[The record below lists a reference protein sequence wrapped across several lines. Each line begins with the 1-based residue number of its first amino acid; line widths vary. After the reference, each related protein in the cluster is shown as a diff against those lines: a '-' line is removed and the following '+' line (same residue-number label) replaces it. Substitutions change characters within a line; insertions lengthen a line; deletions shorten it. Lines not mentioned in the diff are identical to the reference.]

1 MWKPILHCSKK
12 SIAMDSPTAQVPSSP
27 TRRPDLPPRRENCSI
42 TNSSSNSSSSSN
54 SALLQHEI
62 DMWSSLAA
70 KTKTSKK
77 QVQDE
82 AHEFLTNNAMN
93 KLRDLQKEI
102 SETDWMF
109 DSSYD

>member
-1 MWKPILHCSKK
+1 
-12 SIAMDSPTAQVPSSP
+12 MDSPIAQVPTSP
-27 TRRPDLPPRRENCSI
+27 TRRPDLPPRRENNCI
-42 TNSSSNSSSSSN
+42 TGSTSSNSN

-82 AHEFLTNNAMN
+82 AHEFLMNNAMS

-102 SETDWMF
+102 SDTDWMF

>member
-1 MWKPILHCSKK
+1 
-12 SIAMDSPTAQVPSSP
+12 MDSPIAQVPTSP
-27 TRRPDLPPRRENCSI
+27 TRRPDLPPRRENNSV
-42 TNSSSNSSSSSN
+42 TNSGSNSSSSSN

-77 QVQDE
+77 QVEDD
-82 AHEFLTNNAMN
+82 AHEFLLNNAMS

-102 SETDWMF
+102 GETDWMF

>member
-1 MWKPILHCSKK
+1 
-12 SIAMDSPTAQVPSSP
+12 MDSPIAQVPTSP
-27 TRRPDLPPRRENCSI
+27 TRRPDLPPRRENNCI
-42 TNSSSNSSSSSN
+42 TGSTSSSSNSN

-82 AHEFLTNNAMN
+82 AHEFLMNNAMS

-102 SETDWMF
+102 SDTDWMF